1 MFNPREHDAALRAE
15 IERLTAL
22 LDANDIAWRVPDA
35 APTAPVSRSSAARLS
50 TDDKVAL
57 MRRLFRGRDDVYA
70 LRWEQSKT
78 GKSGYAPACGNEWRP
93 GICEK
98 PRVKCSV
105 CSHRRLL
112 PVTDRVIYDHLAG
125 TVVIGVYP
133 LQSDDTCWFL
143 AVDFDDAEW
152 RDDALA
158 FARTCRDIGVPV
170 SLEISRSGAGAHA
183 WIFFARAARAR
194 DARALGD
201 ALLSATCARTRQLAL
216 SSYDRLFP
224 NQDTMPAGGFGNLI
238 ALPLQKRARAQRHSV
253 FVDDALQPYVD
264 QWQYLTSVVTMD
276 PREITVA
283 IQRAVGGASVLD
295 VTIDLA
301 SGDDEEVSLPWRRDV
316 PSLTTAGLPMPA
328 SVVVTRANQLYV
340 ATADVPQ
347 PLRNRIIRLAAFPNP
362 AYFEAQAMRR
372 SVWNVPRLIAMAEP
386 FPAHIALPRGCE
398 DTLTALLTA
407 HQIACVYADE
417 RTVGSP
423 LAAIFCGTLRAA
435 QQRAVDAMLVHETG
449 VLCAPTAF
457 GKTVVAAALIAARG
471 VNALVLVHRL
481 SLLEQ
486 WRQRLQT
493 FLGANDSDVD
503 IGFAGGGKTRLT
515 GRVDVAVMQSLVRR
529 GAVDPIVES
538 YGHVIVDECHHVG
551 AASVTAILRRVR
563 ARFVI
568 GLTATPER
576 RDGLQALVYQQCGP
590 IRHRATPSGSQPST
604 CAVLVT
610 RRRVPDALRDVA
622 DIQEVFRQLAGD
634 AERTDALVHLVSR
647 AYRNGRKVLVLT
659 ERTAHVDALRDRIAA
674 TVVEPLVLHGRMSAK
689 LRAAQMAALASLAPD
704 APRVLLATGKLIGEG
719 FDHAALDTLV
729 LAMPVSWKGILQQYA
744 GRLHREHASKTD
756 VQIHD
761 LVDTGHA
768 ALERMWAKRQRGYRA
783 MGYRIEDD
791 E

>member
-1 MFNPREHDAALRAE
+1 VNDPRGADAALRAE
-15 IERLTAL
+15 ITRLTAL
-22 LDANDIAWRVPDA
+22 LDAHGIAWRVPDTA
-35 APTAPVSRSSAARLS
+35 ATAALSHASATRLS

-70 LRWEQSKT
+70 LRWEQSTT

-93 GICEK
+93 GVCEK
-98 PRVKCSV
+98 PRVKCSA

-112 PVTDRVIYDHLAG
+112 PVTDRVIYDHLSVA
-125 TVVIGVYP
+125 VVVGVYP
-133 LQSDDTCWFL
+133 LQADDTCWFL

-152 RDDALA
+152 RDDAQA
-158 FARTCRDIGVPV
+158 FVRTCRDLGVPV

-183 WIFFARAARAR
+183 WIFFARAVRAR
-194 DARALGD
+194 EARALGD
-201 ALLSATCARTRQLAL
+201 ALLSATCTRTRQLAL

-238 ALPLQKRARAQRHSV
+238 ALPLQKRVRAQGHSV

-276 PREITVA
+276 PCDITSTVHRA
-283 IQRAVGGASVLD
+283 IGSASVLD
-295 VTIDLA
+295 VTSDLA
-301 SGDDEEVSLPWRRDV
+301 SGDDEAASLPWRREV
-316 PSLTTAGLPMPA
+316 PSVSTAALPLPA
-328 SVVVTRANQLYV
+328 SVVVTRANQLFV
-340 ATADVPQ
+340 ATADLPQ
-347 PLRNRIIRLAAFPNP
+347 PLRNRVIRLAAFPNP

-386 FPAHIALPRGCE
+386 FPLHIALPRGCE
-398 DTLTALLTA
+398 DTLTALLTS
-407 HQIACVYADE
+407 HQIACQYDDE
-417 RTVGSP
+417 RTVGTPIS
-423 LAAIFCGTLRAA
+423 AEFHGTLRAA
-435 QQRAVDAMLVHETG
+435 QQRAVDAMLARETG

-471 VNALVLVHRL
+471 VNTLVLVHRT

-486 WRQRLQT
+486 WRLRLQT
-493 FLGANDSDVD
+493 FLRDDERDVAV
-503 IGFAGGGKTRLT
+503 GSAGGGKTRLT

-563 ARFVI
+563 ARFVT

-590 IRHRATPSGSQPST
+590 IRHRATPSGSQPSA
-604 CAVLVT
+604 CSALVT
-610 RRRVPDALRDVA
+610 RRRVPDTLADVT
-622 DIQEVFRQLAGD
+622 DIQEIFRQLAGD
-634 AERTDALVHLVSR
+634 AGRTDALVHMVAR
-647 AYRNGRKVLVLT
+647 AYRDGRKVLVLT
-659 ERTAHVDALRDRIAA
+659 ERTAHVDALRERIAA
-674 TVVEPLVLHGRMSAK
+674 SVVEPLVLHGRMSAK
-689 LRAAQMAALASLAPD
+689 LRATQMTALASLAPD
-704 APRVLLATGKLIGEG
+704 APRVLVATGKLIGEG

-761 LVDTGHA
+761 LVDTGHG

-783 MGYRIEDD
+783 MGYRIEEDG
-791 E
+791 